1 MTDRKGKAFPHIGRR
16 SRDRTE
22 SIMMNIK
29 RTLALA
35 LISFALISAPAFSL
49 LRTQPVVTT
58 LAASREPV
66 RARHGVV
73 ASTNEVASQVGV
85 DIMKRGGNAV
95 DAAIAVAFALAVT
108 HPAAGNLGGGGFMMI
123 RLKDGR
129 TTAIDYRE
137 MAPALATRNI
147 YLDKDG
153 EVIKGEGGSIEG
165 YRAAGVPGTVRGM
178 ELALKKYGSH
188 RLTWSQ
194 LIEPARRLAA
204 NGFTVTNS
212 LARGLRGNR
221 EYLSKY
227 PETKRIYLNN
237 GKFYNEGDLF
247 VQPELGATF
256 ARLQRGGAN
265 EFYEGQ
271 TARLIVDDMKR
282 HDGLIKMTDMRG
294 YVAKE
299 RETLR
304 GTYRGYEVISMPPP
318 SSGGAVLLEMLNIL
332 EGYDLKKMDWASSDR
347 YHLMTEAMRRAFA
360 DRAEYMGDTD
370 FVKVPIAG
378 LIDKKYASKL
388 RETIDPQR
396 ASTSEQVKAGKPA
409 GYESDETTHFTVVD
423 TDGNAV
429 ANTYTLNNS
438 YGSAVVA
445 KGTGIIMNDEMDD
458 FAAKPGTPNLYGLI
472 QGERNAVAPRKRPLS
487 AMTPTFVL
495 RKDGSLWFTVG
506 SPGGPTIINTV
517 LDVITNVIDY
527 NMNIQQ
533 AIDAPRI
540 HHQWLPDELVYE
552 PYGLSGDTQ
561 KALSQRGHKLVDKP
575 RYLGDCEGIM
585 IEEKTGIRLGAT
597 DPRRSDGLAVGW

>member
-1 MTDRKGKAFPHIGRR
+1 MKSKLSMRLRLML
-16 SRDRTE
+16 SL
-22 SIMMNIK
+22 
-29 RTLALA
+29 TLVTIFCSTQITPVFLHG
-35 LISFALISAPAFSL
+35 SA
-49 LRTQPVVTT
+49 

-66 RARHGVV
+66 RARHGIV
-73 ASTNEVASQVGV
+73 ASTNEIASSVGS
-85 DIMKRGGNAV
+85 DIMKLGGNAV

-137 MAPALATRNI
+137 MAPAAATRNI

-153 EVIKGEGGSIEG
+153 NVIKGEGGSIEG

-188 RLTWSQ
+188 RMTWSQ
-194 LIEPARRLAA
+194 LIEPARQLAA
-204 NGFTVTNS
+204 NGFTVNYT
-212 LARGLRGNR
+212 LARGLRGNKD
-221 EYLSKY
+221 YLSKY

-237 GKFYNEGDLF
+237 GNFYNEGDTFRQL
-247 VQPELGATF
+247 ELAATF
-256 ARLQRGGAN
+256 ARLQQRGPN

-271 TARLIVDDMKR
+271 TARMIVDDLKR
-282 HDGLIKMTDMRG
+282 HNGLITMEDMRG

-304 GTYRGYEVISMPPP
+304 GTYRGYEIISMPPP

-332 EGYDLKKMDWASSDR
+332 EGYDFQKIDWASAER
-347 YHLMTEAMRRAFA
+347 YHLTTEAMRRAFA
-360 DRAEYMGDTD
+360 DRAEYMGDSD
-370 FVKVPIAG
+370 FVKVPVAG
-378 LIDKKYASKL
+378 LIDKKYAAQL
-388 RETIDPQR
+388 RNTIDSQR
-396 ASTSEQVKAGKPA
+396 ASSSAQVKAGKPT
-409 GYESDETTHFTVVD
+409 GYESEETTHFTVVD
-423 TDGNAV
+423 SEGNAV

-438 YGSAVVA
+438 YGSGVVA
-445 KGTGIIMNDEMDD
+445 KGTGVIMNDEMDD

-561 KALSQRGHKLVDKP
+561 KALLGRGHKLAKP

-585 IEEKTGIRLGAT
+585 VEEKTGMRLGAT
-597 DPRRSDGLAVGW
+597 DPRRSDGLAVGY